1 MVTELGRILRVGLQI
16 LLDVIARDFLKGV
29 VLRSGRCVQYRQ
41 RQEDASGDDDFHPTS
56 ARTAAMKNR
65 LRGDLIERELLC
77 LEIGAALIEAG
88 DNHENGSSHEHQ
100 NCEEREVLIVG
111 QLACAISVQVP
122 RVKLSNEEL
131 AEGDSEKPQRHD
143 GALHRVRGLS
153 V

>member
-1 MVTELGRILRVGLQI
+1 MFSFRMRKSILFAPVSCDPSMAFSLSRNSFWV
-16 LLDVIARDFLKGV
+16 ARSFA
-29 VLRSGRCVQYRQ
+29 R
-41 RQEDASGDDDFHPTS
+41 ASG
-56 ARTAAMKNR
+56 
-65 LRGDLIERELLC
+65 EY
-77 LEIGAALIEAG
+77 
-88 DNHENGSSHEHQ
+88 HENGSSHEHQ